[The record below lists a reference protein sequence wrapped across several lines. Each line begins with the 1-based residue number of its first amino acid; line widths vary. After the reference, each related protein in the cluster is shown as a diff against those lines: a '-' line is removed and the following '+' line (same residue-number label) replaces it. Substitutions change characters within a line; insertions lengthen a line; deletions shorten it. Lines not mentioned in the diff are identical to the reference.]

1 MKSFRF
7 QYSREL
13 DRFLLLLLSADCFL
27 IIIHILYYYTGFLS
41 NEYYAIWTDKGFAES
56 FQYIKE
62 FWIVLMF
69 FIFALRKSKFL
80 YFNWAAVFG
89 YMLLDDCGEIHEK
102 LGFKISSYLASVPP
116 FGLRTQDIGELAV
129 FIIFGFVLLLPLLV
143 CFYMSDENERMV
155 SKYLFAMLI
164 AFGVFGIFFDML
176 NMIIVGMR
184 SSPFLEQIT
193 AVIEDGGEMIIMS
206 IILWFVFSL
215 SSFNGNI
222 QHFYFKLPYMRKQD
236 P

>member
-1 MKSFRF
+1 
-7 QYSREL
+7 
-13 DRFLLLLLSADCFL
+13 
-27 IIIHILYYYTGFLS
+27 
-41 NEYYAIWTDKGFAES
+41 
-56 FQYIKE
+56 
-62 FWIVLMF
+62 MF
-69 FIFALRKSKFL
+69 FILAIRKSKFL

-102 LGFKISSYLASVPP
+102 LGLKIGSYLHFVPP
-116 FGLRTQDIGELAV
+116 FGLRTQDFGELAV

-184 SSPFLEQIT
+184 SSPLLEQIT
-193 AVIEDGGEMIIMS
+193 AVLEDGGEMIIMS
-206 IILWFVFSL
+206 IIVWFVFSL
-215 SSFNGNI
+215 SSVNANI
-222 QHFYFKLPYMRKQD
+222 QQFYFKLPFKPKRD
-236 P
+236 F